1 MIDYMYLSKF
11 NYLKSSFPRR
21 EIATKLARMFF
32 LFLFFVFLKK
42 ERKKE
47 RKKDMYELNW
57 VGTSGVPKLF

>member
-32 LFLFFVFLKK
+32 FCFFFK
-42 ERKKE
+42 ERKK
-47 RKKDMYELNW
+47 
-57 VGTSGVPKLF
+57 